1 MCAPSATQTCAC
13 PGVSQGA
20 RACAADGARWEP
32 CVCGPAAR
40 PASTPAAH
48 GARSAECNALIGVI
62 NEGVQKIEKGSE
74 ASAGQDAVG
83 DLRAMA
89 DMMDKVAADAGRLEL
104 TIPELQGF
112 SREYQAMA
120 RDTASAARDLARAA
134 DANDAERS
142 NAAQAAIE
150 KAIGRED
157 PLVDTIN
164 QFCQAPE

>member
-1 MCAPSATQTCAC
+1 M
-13 PGVSQGA
+13 
-20 RACAADGARWEP
+20 
-32 CVCGPAAR
+32 
-40 PASTPAAH
+40 
-48 GARSAECNALIGVI
+48 
-62 NEGVQKIEKGSE
+62 QKIEKGSE